1 MEISMQLTG
10 SNDDEAELR
19 SLRDWLSG
27 DHELPVTSLELE
39 TPKIADREMGA
50 LADTLIVAFGSGG
63 TGAVLARSLS
73 VWFQTRT
80 TDLKIK
86 LKTSKGSLEID
97 GNRLRR
103 PEELFNEINRIIESS
118 SDDPA

>member
-39 TPKIADREMGA
+39 TPEIADSEMGA

-63 TGAVLARSLS
+63 AGAVLARSLS
-73 VWFQTRT
+73 VWLQTRT
-80 TDLKIK
+80 TDLRIK
-86 LKTSKGSLEID
+86 LKTSKGSLEVD

-103 PEELFNEINRIIESS
+103 PEDIFDEINRIIEIS
-118 SDDPA
+118 SDDSA